1 MVSNFSVWNIFRKK
15 DSRIVFIIRPDI
27 KTLILFIFFVTVAGK
42 MVKEWNFVV
51 DLRFDERFVKY
62 YHFSMHYHLLNNI
75 KLKYS
80 QFGQEV
86 QSLAV
91 PAKKLLT

>member
-1 MVSNFSVWNIFRKK
+1 
-15 DSRIVFIIRPDI
+15 
-27 KTLILFIFFVTVAGK
+27 

-51 DLRFDERFVKY
+51 DLRFDERLVKY

-80 QFGQEV
+80 QFSQEV

>member
-1 MVSNFSVWNIFRKK
+1 
-15 DSRIVFIIRPDI
+15 
-27 KTLILFIFFVTVAGK
+27 